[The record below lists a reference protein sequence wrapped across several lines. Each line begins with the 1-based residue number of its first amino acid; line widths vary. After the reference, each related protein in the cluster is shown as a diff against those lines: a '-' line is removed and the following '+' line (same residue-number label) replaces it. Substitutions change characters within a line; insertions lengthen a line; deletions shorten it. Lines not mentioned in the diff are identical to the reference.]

1 MLGAA
6 ARADA
11 SGSDQ
16 PAGQQ
21 VVALT
26 QSDFV
31 LLVLLLAAVFYAVVA
46 VIYRAALGPSKS
58 DRLLAAAGAKRS

>member
-1 MLGAA
+1 MPP
-6 ARADA
+6 
-11 SGSDQ
+11 Q

-31 LLVLLLAAVFYAVVA
+31 LLVLLLVALFYATVA
-46 VIYRAALGPSKS
+46 IIYRCALDPPAAR
-58 DRLLAAAGAKRS
+58 RLNGTKRD

>member
-1 MLGAA
+1 M
-6 ARADA
+6 
-11 SGSDQ
+11 
-16 PAGQQ
+16 
-21 VVALT
+21 ALT